1 MLYNKTLALNHIYYN
16 QQYQTFCWVIGRAMN
31 KKQPIITDKTR
42 NAYLEAFCE
51 LYQKKSIEKI
61 SIQELTN
68 KAGYNRS
75 TFYQYFK
82 DIYELLDYLE
92 VFIMNR
98 LQEPLKESINSDYT
112 DFEFID
118 QIMRIH
124 DEHYL
129 YISALI
135 GKHGNIHFASR
146 LKDIAIPFIL
156 EAHKIPKDN
165 VEARLVLE
173 FHLSGVVAA
182 VAYLHSNQKKI
193 PSDDLKGLYHGICF
207 EGSIRQFLK
216 YK

>member
-1 MLYNKTLALNHIYYN
+1 VSYIRKS
-16 QQYQTFCWVIGRAMN
+16 QS
-31 KKQPIITDKTR
+31 KKYP
-42 NAYLEAFCE
+42 Y
-51 LYQKKSIEKI
+51 
-61 SIQELTN
+61 QELTN

-92 VFIMNR
+92 VFVMNR
-98 LQEPLKESINSDYT
+98 LQESLKESINSDYT

-124 DEHYL
+124 DEHYH

-135 GKHGNIHFASR
+135 GKYGNIHFASR

-156 EAHKIPKDN
+156 EAHKISKDN
-165 VEARLVLE
+165 VAARFVME
-173 FHLSGVVAA
+173 FHFSGILATI
-182 VAYLHSNQKKI
+182 AYWYDTQKEL
-193 PSDDLKGLYHGICF
+193 PLDELKGLLQGICF
-207 EGSIRQFLK
+207 EGSLRQFLK